1 MNKIRNR
8 KLERKKKQ
16 LDIRNNKD
24 KKKLLIYKQHFLF
37 KNNIASLLYFKKH
50 SNIFLVL
57 SADDNQHVIT
67 LTSGNC
73 RIGRTRKQKISP
85 YNIYLLIE
93 ELNRYFILYRIRKIK
108 FMLKTKISSHFYNI
122 IKYLEYYKIKINE
135 CNFILHHP
143 HNGTRGR
150 NSRRV

>member
-1 MNKIRNR
+1 MSKLRNR

-16 LDIRNNKD
+16 LESRLYKD
-24 KKKLLIYKQHFLF
+24 KKKVLIFKRHFF
-37 KNNIASLLYFKKH
+37 FEKNTAFLLYFKRH

-57 SADDNQHVIT
+57 SDNDKNHIIT

-73 RIGRTRKQKISP
+73 RIGRTKKQKVSA

-93 ELNRYFILYRIRKIK
+93 ELNRYFILYKITRIKLL
-108 FMLKTKISSHFYNI
+108 LKTKITSHFYNI
-122 IKYLEYYKIKINE
+122 IKYLEHYNIKINE
-135 CNFILHHP
+135 CNLVLHHP

-150 NSRRV
+150 NIRRV